1 MYSEDWSMPSSC
13 LDSQSNAISAY
24 IQTRK
29 FGSVFASC
37 FRYTCRNKI
46 FVRIFISEMSLSF
59 NESVVYVVSKHLCSK
74 KKIPESFILSSQY
87 SGRLACCLNA
97 QLLDREVKITPL
109 S

>member
-1 MYSEDWSMPSSC
+1 
-13 LDSQSNAISAY
+13 
-24 IQTRK
+24 
-29 FGSVFASC
+29 
-37 FRYTCRNKI
+37 
-46 FVRIFISEMSLSF
+46 MSLSF

-109 S
+109 SWRLMFVLHLLHLYEWWSKPLMLLWVVRVLD